1 MTHINHDIASAF
13 GPITSLVAK
22 RKQALRA
29 YEEAKTFRW
38 HGDRHLRHLRH
49 IELNIR
55 FAMFEA

>member
-1 MTHINHDIASAF
+1 MTSDLVLTF
-13 GPITSLVAK
+13 GPITTLVAK

-38 HGDRHLRHLRH
+38 HGDRHLRNLRN

-55 FAMFEA
+55 FALFIEA